1 MSKKRNSIEV
11 EESSLDDLIKLA
23 KGKDH
28 TIDTSDN
35 TAGNSGSQ
43 ITKKQRRNK
52 GKAEKKKEKAKE
64 SKHATQQ
71 ALEMSFKTKETST
84 KFEIDDEED
93 QSNRVEY
100 PYVVEDDDHCES
112 PLEAYEHIATS
123 LKRIAD
129 VLKKDAASLAI
140 YDPYYCEGSMVD
152 HLHSLGFLNVYNKKE
167 DFYAVQKEGRC
178 PPYDVLVTN
187 PPYSVEHIPRL
198 LQFSASSN
206 KPFFLLMP
214 NFVYAKD
221 YYYPSL
227 TTTSKPPV
235 KVVPFYV
242 SPHKRYSYTTPK
254 GRRQLKSAK
263 YTSPFPSF
271 WYCHLGDV
279 KTLLPLPTLMGVV
292 DKAKAVLSA
301 DASKLPIAV
310 LHDSDPRKKKEKNAK
325 KREKHKVRKQQK
337 AS

>member
-1 MSKKRNSIEV
+1 MSKKRKSV
-11 EESSLDDLIKLA
+11 ETEESLDDLIKLA
-23 KGKDH
+23 KVKDH
-28 TIDTSDN
+28 NINSTDPTIVTS
-35 TAGNSGSQ
+35 AQ
-43 ITKKQRRNK
+43 LTKKQRRNK
-52 GKAEKKKEKAKE
+52 SKSEKKKVKAKDAKQ
-64 SKHATQQ
+64 SQ
-71 ALEMSFKTKETST
+71 ALNSSKPNNTT
-84 KFEIDDEED
+84 KFDDD
-93 QSNRVEY
+93 DDVNSTVQVAY
-100 PYVVEDDDHCES
+100 PYDVEDDDHCES
-112 PLEAYEHIATS
+112 PLEAYEHIATY

-129 VLKKDAASLAI
+129 VLKKDIATLAI
-140 YDPYYCEGSMVD
+140 YDPYYCEGNMVE

-187 PPYSVEHIPRL
+187 PPYSSKHIPKL

-227 TTTSKPPV
+227 TTTSQRV
-235 KVVPFYV
+235 IPFYV
-242 SPHKRYSYTTPK
+242 SPTKRYSYTTPK

-271 WYCHLGDV
+271 WYCHLGHV
-279 KTLLPLPTLMGVV
+279 KSLLPLSSFMQIQGDVNKS
-292 DKAKAVLSA
+292 KAICSA

-310 LHDSDPRKKKEKNAK
+310 LHDSDARKKKEKNSK
-325 KREKHKVRKQQK
+325 KREKHKARKQLK
-337 AS
+337 PS